1 MDPDSQLLHYVQI
14 YSVATMPSTGEMPF
28 RILQDNLNDIKQ
40 EFGVTIFNVPILIF
54 LFKDLNI
61 LYLL

>member
-40 EFGVTIFNVPILIF
+40 EFGVTIFNVPIF
-54 LFKDLNI
+54 
-61 LYLL
+61 